1 MKRFIPFF
9 SVIFLLTLCFTT
21 AFAVA
26 PNMPKLGEIS
36 GNTIYSKNISP
47 VITGRITYASGSA
60 TSFVDNKFSYF
71 RSDDYFNQSWKIYVL
86 PGATNITAATIVD
99 VTDFVNATGTFTTT
113 DAGANWA
120 TGDEF
125 LILFGTMGTDLE
137 GVGQLSYGGTVTTAS
152 ASVPASTDWIGLP
165 DDLFNEKYYC
175 EVTVDA
181 TPLTAPQS
189 ELRRITDFV
198 GSTGTITVSPVFS
211 STTVL
216 GDRLTIM
223 HESVCKDR
231 LPGNLMYFGTVSVVD
246 PLGTGVGSIGT
257 LEDPTDS
264 CFVAELKG
272 FGDDYFNEA
281 GYWLKVVNTTDG
293 AAPLGEKIK
302 IIDYR
307 SVDGLFTFGAA
318 DGYSLSANLTAL
330 DNVTIIDESI
340 ANSDRN
346 ILQGEPFIQS
356 GSASTTAIYT
366 KEVIGLGNTPFG
378 AMWLK
383 GGRYYAKC
391 IWTHD
396 GAAPEGEMRAIT
408 AVNTGTGLLTCDA
421 FSQVVATNDI
431 LAIVPESSYM
441 IGMMADA
448 AAAGDVT
455 ATDNLTAYI
464 KQLLNEQSGT
474 VGVATDLTGVFHAS
488 GVSMLENLNWQ
499 SDSLRKVAVNT
510 DSTLFYIHS
519 TTGMPAATG
528 AFPAAGIS
536 LNEKVQFLA
545 DSLRKIHVLVDSTYF
560 YQFTTTG
567 SPAVTGAFPA
577 AGVSESEG
585 QQFIADSLRALKVAF
600 DSLYSEIKSTAGL
613 AVMPTGLFPANGVNL
628 FEISAFLADSLRKV
642 GVNTDS
648 TLFYIHSTTGMPAA
662 TGAFPA
668 AGISLNEKVQFLADS
683 LRKAFVE
690 ISTMTGVLGIP
701 EADTIIVS
709 TVDGSATAWTAA
721 AHRIATVTSVCLVR
735 AFAVCT
741 ETITSGGTPDISL
754 GIAGDTDVLIPLT
767 TDITAMAAND
777 VWAGNAL
784 LQAADF
790 ATDWTL
796 VSGTDID
803 LLVVDDATTDG
814 AMDIYIIYIPVTAT
828 GAVAY
833 AAWD

>member
-211 STTVL
+211 STTVV

-545 DSLRKIHVLVDSTYF
+545 DSLRK
-560 YQFTTTG
+560 
-567 SPAVTGAFPA
+567 
-577 AGVSESEG
+577 
-585 QQFIADSLRALKVAF
+585 
-600 DSLYSEIKSTAGL
+600 
-613 AVMPTGLFPANGVNL
+613 
-628 FEISAFLADSLRKV
+628 
-642 GVNTDS
+642 
-648 TLFYIHSTTGMPAA
+648 
-662 TGAFPA
+662 
-668 AGISLNEKVQFLADS
+668 
-683 LRKAFVE
+683 AFVE

-709 TVDGSATAWTAA
+709 TVDGSVTAWTAA